1 MKGLIT
7 SKDVVTHALTI
18 VRLWGFPTYLRCLRA
33 VVSRRPTTFL
43 SVVCAG
49 ALDRA

>member
-7 SKDVVTHALTI
+7 SKELVTHAVTI
-18 VRLWGFPTYLRCLRA
+18 VRLWGLPTYLRCLRA

-43 SVVCAG
+43 AIVCAG
-49 ALDRA
+49 ARDPA